1 VVDTVTGWES
11 TQGQTDDG
19 AVESEQRVLL
29 DAPAVAF
36 DRAGAARL
44 GERYWVE
51 VQGAT
56 HGLVRSR
63 MRGDRLQLRILG
75 RGPVLLSFGHPALDV
90 TTTRVACRFS
100 IEGGLL
106 AQRGAGELTF
116 TQTAGERV
124 EVRSAIRGFYPRL
137 AAGSGRLYSAVQSRI
152 HVAISRRYFA
162 RLAREAGS

>member
-1 VVDTVTGWES
+1 MQKVVGSSPIIRSSPNRPSTGGFSSLSIRTGWSTATKGRVVIDTVTGWES

-36 DRAGAARL
+36 DRVGAARL

-51 VQGAT
+51 VRGTT

-75 RGPVLLSFGHPALDV
+75 RGP
-90 TTTRVACRFS
+90 
-100 IEGGLL
+100 
-106 AQRGAGELTF
+106 
-116 TQTAGERV
+116 
-124 EVRSAIRGFYPRL
+124 
-137 AAGSGRLYSAVQSRI
+137 
-152 HVAISRRYFA
+152 
-162 RLAREAGS
+162 